1 MNGGSPRVDAADT
14 SRAQQQL
21 AYRPPGALRY
31 QSPIRDGATGLLE
44 ETIIPGTSSVE
55 LYRTPTTDYL
65 SRFLSISPHI
75 AELYHCNSRIVPSSD
90 VNTVLDPEALKVA
103 RDWFYDTAL
112 KPDDEVYDRDAAREA
127 GILGSI
133 ASLAERAGA
142 ALAWLAEAGARDIGY
157 ALDVLVLDLG
167 RTWRVLPG
175 SPEAWLER
183 VLSADEV
190 KGIPAL
196 LPELRFDPEA
206 ALPVLVFITVS
217 PWRYMMLQ
225 GPRGYRR
232 ALLDAGRFV
241 GTLMQEAGRTGS
253 AIDVSVDFFDVE
265 IDRLLRL
272 DGVERS
278 CVAALAFAG
287 DNAQEAPHD

>member
-1 MNGGSPRVDAADT
+1 
-14 SRAQQQL
+14 
-21 AYRPPGALRY
+21 
-31 QSPIRDGATGLLE
+31 
-44 ETIIPGTSSVE
+44 VE

-65 SRFLSISPHI
+65 SRFVASSPHI
-75 AELYHCNSRIVPSSD
+75 AELYHCNSRISLSSD

-112 KPDDEVYDRDAAREA
+112 KPDDEVYDREAACA
-127 GILGSI
+127 SGILGSV
-133 ASLAERAGA
+133 ANLAERAGA
-142 ALAWLAEAGARDIGY
+142 AFAWLAEAAARDIGY
-157 ALDVLVLDLG
+157 ALDVLVVDRG

-183 VLSADEV
+183 ELSADEV
-190 KGIPAL
+190 ASIPSL
-196 LPELRFDPEA
+196 LPELRFAPDA
-206 ALPVLVFITVS
+206 GLPVLLFIAVS

-241 GTLMQEAGRTGS
+241 GTITDEARRTGT
-253 AIDVSVDFFDVE
+253 AIDVAVDFLDVE
-265 IDRLLRL
+265 IDGLLRL

-278 CVAALAFAG
+278 CVATLAFAG
-287 DNAQEAPHD
+287 DNAQGDA